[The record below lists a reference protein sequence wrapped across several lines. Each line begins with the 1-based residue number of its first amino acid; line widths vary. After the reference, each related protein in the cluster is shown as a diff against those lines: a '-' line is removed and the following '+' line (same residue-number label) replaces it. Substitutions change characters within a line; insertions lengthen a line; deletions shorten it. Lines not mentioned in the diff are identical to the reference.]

1 MLEVTEKPITHKQ
14 LMVICAVNFIISL
27 IAIVL
32 SIVAIVEVK
41 TQEPKVVE
49 KPVYISE
56 VTTEVPT
63 TTEAVTE
70 ETTTKPVETIQKVEK
85 TTVSTTVESKSV
97 NTSLTEDEIR
107 LIARMAMAEAEG
119 ESEYGQRL
127 VISTILNRVDS
138 SRFPN
143 TVNGVIYQSG
153 QFSPVTNG
161 RLDRCPVRNDFYD
174 LVLDELESRTNSEV
188 LFFNQ
193 GGYPS
198 WATPVLK
205 EGCHYFSK

>member
-1 MLEVTEKPITHKQ
+1 MLEVTEKPLTNKQ
-14 LMVICAVNFIISL
+14 LIIFCIVHLVITL
-27 IAIVL
+27 IAIAI
-32 SIVAIVEVK
+32 SIAAIVETK
-41 TQEPKVVE
+41 TQEPKVIE

-56 VTTEVPT
+56 TTTEVTTEP
-63 TTEAVTE
+63 TTEAYAG
-70 ETTTKPVETIQKVEK
+70 I
-85 TTVSTTVESKSV
+85 S
-97 NTSLTEDEIR
+97 EDDIR
-107 LIARMAMAEAEG
+107 LIARMAMAEAES

-127 VISTILNRVDS
+127 VIDTILNRVDS

-174 LVLDELESRTNSEV
+174 LVLEELESRTNSEV
-188 LFFNQ
+188 LFFNK

-198 WATPVLK
+198 WATPVLQ
-205 EGCHYFSK
+205 EGVHYFSK